1 MGLKQN
7 QTQPGTEETRN
18 YISKMRPSAPRLA
31 PLSIRAAELC
41 IGHCFFASI
50 GYRQPP
56 AGNIDSTR
64 PSCGESLAF
73 CLPPGRRAEAQRK
86 LKAAGMGRGER
97 LGAKVLGPEL
107 VPLGGD
113 GESQGLTGKLEAAL
127 EVKAQGVVP
136 EQCLMQQL
144 TSSSAF

>member
-1 MGLKQN
+1 
-7 QTQPGTEETRN
+7 
-18 YISKMRPSAPRLA
+18 MRPSAPRLA
-31 PLSIRAAELC
+31 PLSIRAAELR

-97 LGAKVLGPEL
+97 LGAKVLGPSWC
-107 VPLGGD
+107 PQGGMERAKGSRGTG
-113 GESQGLTGKLEAAL
+113 GEGMGNGARAMPPGCAS
-127 EVKAQGVVP
+127 
-136 EQCLMQQL
+136 C
-144 TSSSAF
+144 SN

>member
-1 MGLKQN
+1 
-7 QTQPGTEETRN
+7 
-18 YISKMRPSAPRLA
+18 MRPYAPRLA

-41 IGHCFFASI
+41 IGRCFFASI

-64 PSCGESLAF
+64 PSCGETLAF

-86 LKAAGMGRGER
+86 LKAAGMGRGGR
-97 LGAKVLGPEL
+97 LGVKLLGPEL

-113 GESQGLTGKLEAAL
+113 GGSRGLTGKLEAAL
-127 EVKAQGVVP
+127 VVKARGVVP
-136 EQCLMQQL
+136 EQCLMRQL